1 MTQKVRMPDGVVVN
15 FPDDMPREEIRALIE
30 EKFPDA
36 AKKAAQ
42 PEVAPVPPGGEWKR
56 LGEGEPGIPIISDIT
71 RSLYPVERNS
81 ETGEMRPAVPSIVT
95 SAIEAAKAPGKAVT
109 GEYGLEVDP
118 ETGAV
123 APFTGPMMDDA
134 SALAGMATMG
144 VPKGASLAGAVTNN
158 ALTGPARSNI
168 LRAMRYDGIDPV
180 EVPARLRALGPDAI
194 PGDLGPALQ
203 AQTQALSAIPGMGQ
217 KKVVDTLTARKAGRN
232 SRIISEVD
240 ETLGPA
246 PIPSRL
252 AAENLANRKA
262 LGPEYEAAFANAN
275 AVDSSQ
281 IALNLDSEVV
291 NLRGEAQTAI
301 KKVRDM
307 LNVVGTDQLDPNPRT
322 LFEVRK
328 AIDGQLNGETDGN
341 VIRVLKAAREQVDME
356 LATKVPRIKQI
367 DAKYAELARQND
379 AVDTGQTLFE
389 SGRSAMRPEE
399 LADTMT
405 AGAAPKGEM
414 VGPSAV
420 PFRLTQGARAEI
432 DRLIGTTTNDLN
444 ALKTALKGD
453 GSWNRERLVTLYGQ
467 EKADKLLGIL
477 EREATYSATEGPALG
492 GSRTAVLQQATEEIA
507 GRNKKPGVFQ
517 NALNFNGGSALAALG
532 DKTLGWVDRNRRAA
546 TGAAMA
552 DYLTAQQGAAMLE
565 ALPRKGPGAI
575 TRNAPV
581 ITLRELMM
589 NSERSSGGGAPVRI
603 EM

>member
-1 MTQKVRMPDGVVVN
+1 MAQKVRMPDGVVVS

-30 EKFPDA
+30 AKFPDA
-36 AKKAAQ
+36 AKEAVKPRPGPTIENA
-42 PEVAPVPPGGEWKR
+42 PEWRRGDLA
-56 LGEGEPGIPIISDIT
+56 
-71 RSLYPVERNS
+71 PVERN
-81 ETGEMRPAVPSIVT
+81 EQTGELRWAVPGFVEG
-95 SAIEAAKAPGKAVT
+95 AIQAVMAPGKALK
-109 GEYGLEVDP
+109 GEYDTEIDP
-118 ETGAV
+118 TTGAV
-123 APFTGPMMDDA
+123 APFPSQMMDDA
-134 SALAGMATMG
+134 SALAGLSTIGA
-144 VPKGASLAGAVTNN
+144 PKGAALTGSVANN
-158 ALTGPARSNI
+158 ALSGPARSNL

-232 SRIISEVD
+232 SRIINEVD

-262 LGPEYEAAFANAN
+262 LGPEYEEAFANST
-275 AVDSSQ
+275 AVDTTP
-281 IALNLDSEVV
+281 IAQALDSEIV
-291 NLRGEAQTAI
+291 NLRGDAQAAV

-328 AIDGQLNGETDGN
+328 AIDGQLSGETDGN
-341 VIRVLKAAREQVDME
+341 VIRTLKAVRDEVDMT
-356 LATKVPRIKQI
+356 LAGSVPRIKQI
-367 DAKYAELARQND
+367 DAKYAELARQGE
-379 AVDTGQTLFE
+379 AVDTGQTLLD
-389 SGRSAMRPEE
+389 SGRTAMRPEE
-399 LADTMT
+399 LADTF
-405 AGAAPKGEM
+405 APSAVPKGEM

-420 PFRLTQGARAEI
+420 PFRMTQGTRAEI
-432 DRLIGTTTNDLN
+432 ERIIGTTTNDLT
-444 ALKTALKGD
+444 ALKTAMKGD
-453 GSWNRERLVTLYGQ
+453 GSWNRDRLVTLYGQ

-477 EREATYSATEGPALG
+477 DREVTYSATEGPALN
-492 GSRTAVLQQATEEIA
+492 GSRTAVLQEAKEEIV

-517 NALNFNGGSALAALG
+517 NALNLNGGSALAAIG
-532 DKTLGWVDRNRRAA
+532 DRALGWIDRDKRTA

-552 DYLTAQQGAAMLE
+552 DYLTSKAGANMLQE
-565 ALPRKGPGAI
+565 LPKKAPGAI
-575 TRNAPV
+575 TRNAPA

-589 NSERSSGGGAPVRI
+589 RGGPKAGESVRI